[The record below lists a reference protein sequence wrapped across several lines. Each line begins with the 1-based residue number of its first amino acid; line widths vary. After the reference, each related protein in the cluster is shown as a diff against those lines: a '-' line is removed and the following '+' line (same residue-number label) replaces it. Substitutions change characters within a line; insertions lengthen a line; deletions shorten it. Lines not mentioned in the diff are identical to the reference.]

1 MTPQGHVALIS
12 SKDLT
17 WQINSLQ
24 QLSGD
29 DQFLLQTLSLTFEA
43 CGRVHCVG
51 VKPLASS
58 DAALLYLVFSRDF
71 SIQ

>member
-12 SKDLT
+12 SKDHT

-43 CGRVHCVG
+43 CGRVHCVAEIDDG
-51 VKPLASS
+51 SLCV
-58 DAALLYLVFSRDF
+58 AALTDNYRPAV
-71 SIQ
+71 